1 MSTFVFMTNTF
12 FVKGFQVI
20 ILILMLLFANR
31 NLAQDSLLIE
41 TSLTNELK
49 GQHNLLAFTNRDI
62 RDLNIK
68 GQTIPDHPMYHFAI
82 YNGMTFHTKI
92 NKKYHFETGIFM
104 EERSFS
110 GGSNTVK
117 NWVFFPKITFTVQD
131 TLSIRKQTIRFYG
144 KGGDFWAEDMSDIIR
159 FYNIDFQ
166 ASDVRIGYKRFDF
179 GLTVI
184 GDLSRNI
191 GFGLTE
197 LYKFYMQYNGAK
209 IKNISSLS
217 VNELIVRGAS
227 GHPEKYDYNIANYIR
242 YDFDTLTT
250 LEAQIDFRINKTY
263 SASKALAVKISK
275 KINANFDFQTAIR
288 YYDSEFNYGYA
299 TFGPR
304 FKESGSYVGSQ
315 LYPLKNFYRP
325 MNQWALMTNQQ
336 GADVLNVEICMKAKK
351 NLTSKI
357 SFYSNFDFNLVYN
370 LRVQKPIYYP
380 LYEAAFSYSF
390 FKNFV
395 YSIGITNKHMNLDT
409 YFQTFY
415 LSKKPLMFY
424 NVAFNLN
431 DIKISSHKKK
441 I

>member
-1 MSTFVFMTNTF
+1 MKM
-12 FVKGFQVI
+12 FQI
-20 ILILMLLFANR
+20 ILFFLTFLQVQIIF
-31 NLAQDSLLIE
+31 AQDSLLIE

-49 GQHNLLAFTNRDI
+49 GQHNLLAITNRDI
-62 RDLNIK
+62 QDINFK
-68 GQTIPDHPMYHFAI
+68 GQTIPDNPMYHFAI
-82 YNGMTFHTKI
+82 YHGITLHTKI

-117 NWVFFPKITFTVQD
+117 NWVLFPKIIFTVRD
-131 TLSIRKQTIRFYG
+131 TLNIGRQTIRFYG

-166 ASDVRIGYKRFDF
+166 AVDARLGYKRFDF
-179 GLTVI
+179 GLAVI

-191 GFGLTE
+191 GLGLTE

-209 IKNISSLS
+209 IKNVSSLS

-227 GHPEKYDYNIANYIR
+227 GHPEKYDYNIANYVR
-242 YDFDTLTT
+242 YDFDTFTS
-250 LEAQIDFRINKTY
+250 LETQIDFRINKTH

-275 KINANFDFQTAIR
+275 KLNANFDIHAAVR
-288 YYDSEFNYGYA
+288 YFDSEFNYGYA

-304 FKESGSYVGSQ
+304 FRDGGSYVGPQ
-315 LYPLKNFYRP
+315 LYPLKNFHRS

-336 GADVLNVEICMKAKK
+336 GADVLNVEICLKAKK

-357 SFYSNFDFNLVYN
+357 SLYSNLDLNLVYN
-370 LRVQKPIYYP
+370 FRDRNAIYYP
-380 LYEAAFSYSF
+380 IYEAGLSYTF
-390 FKNFV
+390 FKDFM
-395 YSIGITNKHMNLDT
+395 YSIGITNKQMNLDT

-415 LSKKPLMFY
+415 LSNKPMIYY

-431 DIKISSHKKK
+431 DIKLSSHKRK